1 MDWIREH
8 KKLATIVGIFAA
20 GALALGALLFTSNSG
35 YAESLDTFTSMAGK
49 VAMMEK
55 APLYPNEENVSA
67 LDEKVT
73 AFENEVSKLGGVLLK
88 LQTPVAPITDT
99 DFQAKLKQRIAEIKT
114 QATTSNTQL
123 PKDFAFGFDVYTQS
137 LPRSPEAARE
147 LGDFFNAVDAVVVA
161 AMDSGV
167 RSIDSLSRSD
177 LAVEKDAP
185 PPPKPAPVKKESTF
199 GKKKGASAKKVV
211 TPPKEIAQVVER
223 RQLKLAFTADQKAL
237 QTLTNT
243 LSSASK
249 MPHYTVLRIVRIE
262 NERQTGPMRSALS
275 TGEGPVGGKPSSAP
289 VTSLDTPVP
298 PTDGAPPPPPKAEVI
313 EAPKPAPAD
322 ATAVLGGELLKVFFE
337 IDLVRFVEPT
347 PEAN

>member
-20 GALALGALLFTSNSG
+20 GALALGAFLFTSNSG
-35 YAESLDTFTSMAGK
+35 YAESLETFTSMAGK

-55 APLYPNEENVSA
+55 APLYPNEENVNE

-73 AFENEVSKLGGVLLK
+73 AYENEVSKLGGVLLK
-88 LQTPVAPITDT
+88 LQTPVAAITDT

-114 QATTSNTQL
+114 KATGSTQL

-147 LGDFFNAVDAVVVA
+147 LGDYFDAVDAVVVA

-167 RSIDSLSRSD
+167 RSIEGLTRSE
-177 LAVEKDAP
+177 LLVEKDAP

-199 GKKKGASAKKVV
+199 GKKKGAAAKKAVA
-211 TPPKEIAQVVER
+211 PPKEIAKVVER
-223 RQLKLAFTADQKAL
+223 RQLKLSFTADQKAL

-249 MPHYTVLRIVRIE
+249 MPYYTVLRIVRIE
-262 NERQTGPMRSALS
+262 NEKQVGPMRSALS
-275 TGEGPVGGKPSSAP
+275 TGEAPISGKA
-289 VTSLDTPVP
+289 TPVP
-298 PTDGAPPPPPKAEVI
+298 NIDTAPPSVDGAPPAPPKAEVI

-337 IDLVRFVEPT
+337 IDLIRFVEPA

>member
-8 KKLATIVGIFAA
+8 KKLATIVGIFVA
-20 GALALGALLFTSNSG
+20 GALALGALLFMSNSG
-35 YAESLDTFTSMAGK
+35 YAESLETFTSMAGK

-55 APLYPNEENVSA
+55 APLYPNEENVNA
-67 LDEKVT
+67 FDEKVT

-88 LQTPVAPITDT
+88 LQTPVVAITDT
-99 DFQAKLKQRIAEIKT
+99 DFQARLKQRIAEIKT
-114 QATTSNTQL
+114 KAATGTTQL

-177 LAVEKDAP
+177 LAIEKDAP
-185 PPPKPAPVKKESTF
+185 PAPKPAPVKKESTF
-199 GKKKGASAKKVV
+199 GKKKGTTTKKAVA
-211 TPPKEIAQVVER
+211 PPKEIAKVVER

-249 MPHYTVLRIVRIE
+249 LPYYTFLRIVRIE
-262 NERQTGPMRSALS
+262 NEKQTGPLRSALS
-275 TGEGPVGGKPSSAP
+275 TGEGPVGGKPSTTP
-289 VTSLDTPVP
+289 VVNIDTP
-298 PTDGAPPPPPKAEVI
+298 APPPDGAEPAAPKAEVI

-337 IDLVRFVEPT
+337 IDLVRFVEPS

>member
-8 KKLATIVGIFAA
+8 QKLATIVGIFVA

-35 YAESLDTFTSMAGK
+35 YAGSLETFTSMAGK

-73 AFENEVSKLGGVLLK
+73 GYENEVSRLGDVLLK
-88 LQTPVAPITDT
+88 LQTPVVPITDT

-114 QATTSNTQL
+114 KSESGTKL

-147 LGDFFNAVDAVVVA
+147 LGDYFDAVDAVVVA
-161 AMDSGV
+161 AMDSGA

-177 LAVEKDAP
+177 LVVEKDAP
-185 PPPKPAPVKKESTF
+185 PPPKPVAVKKESNF
-199 GKKKGASAKKVV
+199 GKKKGSAAKKAVA
-211 TPPKEIAQVVER
+211 PPKEIAKVVER
-223 RQLKLAFTADQKAL
+223 RQLKLSFTADQKAL

-249 MPHYTVLRIVRIE
+249 MPYYTVLRIVRIE
-262 NERQTGPMRSALS
+262 NEKQIGPVRTALS
-275 TGEGPVGGKPSSAP
+275 TGDVPVSGSKTA
-289 VTSLDTPVP
+289 VVANIDTPP
-298 PTDGAPPPPPKAEVI
+298 PVDGAVLPKAEVI
-313 EAPKPAPAD
+313 EAAKPAPAD

-337 IDLVRFVEPT
+337 IDLVRFVEPAS
-347 PEAN
+347 EAN